1 MAAWETEDEMTGPA
15 LPVLTPTMD
24 VRRPRSSRTASR
36 GSKRSRRSVTPPG
49 KISPSP
55 PPMPGSDKTD
65 KSDRI
70 LRDLATDEKISIL
83 DPRRFTPTLH
93 ANLVSEILALR
104 RDQEEK
110 HRVIERLESTLLSA
124 REKEDSVQTTLAS
137 TAKEN
142 RSLKRQLTLLE
153 GGTSSALNELA
164 RERDEAVDAA
174 AETKKRLETTQKK
187 LKDQEEDLERTHDHW
202 GKEKDEW
209 EAERRNMDRKVHV
222 AETRLKTILEEV
234 AAFHAAQ
241 RNAAVEESEGEDKG
255 RDSDAGSVRSMSIRD
270 SLRFSLISKP
280 NGHSLADELD
290 FDDDS
295 DCTET
300 YGRDSVMSNRR
311 HTRNDSRT
319 SVMSK
324 SHRRHNSSDS
334 IIRPGSVVRGRF
346 QTQMQLE
353 GKLANGI
360 IQETEE
366 PLSAA
371 RSIPRV
377 SYTDTGVQYSP
388 PPSPKLA
395 PSKPATP
402 PEPTGVSALKAR
414 WENHHETEATEANQR
429 RKRVSVT
436 ANRLSIQPPTSQNL
450 MVSAAAQTMDAP
462 LSPPKTPKTPSREQ
476 PPTPK
481 SEPAAMISAAT
492 QTDPPEPPALPRPA
506 TPPAVLAIPSIAIHP
521 PTNRPSSP
529 KKSLLPQQFKDYGCQ
544 VSIADVPMSSVGV
557 QTEEIRV
564 DQRLDRLPAHL
575 HPSAINSR
583 PTSPAIGTEIPTDP
597 DRHFTPVPGNLPPR
611 NPRRLTSQRSV
622 SDIATSPRL
631 STDLETKDS
640 YAGNNNDGPV
650 SPKSEV
656 RRPQRVSSL
665 FASFDAA
672 SSGDEMDDFDE
683 ADMSDSEFRTALTAP
698 RPVKSPEPGRNTP
711 SPVPTSSEEL
721 ISKVGATK
729 SSMRPLGTTSEILS
743 PRRLSKGSD
752 EVAPAR
758 KGSRGHLRGS
768 GIGGIRK
775 AAMIQSGIATHQEDA
790 KDPPFPIP
798 TRASSRK
805 PAPFGSSLPSD
816 GNRSP
821 TRTDSWRNSRN
832 THYRAN
838 SIRKSRS
845 AAAVPYGKGKSRRR
859 HSRSPTHSPEIPETP
874 TVPPLPRN
882 GLTTPKN
889 ERGRGKGHRYQ
900 PSTNTATTEATGF
913 QSNASSQAGGTGV
926 VDAIAQT
933 MVGEWMFKYVRRRKS
948 FGMGSDNV
956 GKDDSSNDRH
966 KRWVWLAPYER
977 SILWSSKQPSSGS
990 ALLGKSGRKLTI
1002 QSVLD
1007 VKDDNPAPKGETSV
1021 FNRSILIL
1029 TPQRA
1034 LKFTAVN
1041 AERHYLWLTSL
1052 SFLAHSQQQVP
1063 ELPAPVVSKAPDFE
1077 PPQIQAKTRR
1087 PRIRDSIRLA
1097 KGHNNNNNANK
1108 NLHFA
1113 RPGGAEVGLMLSQL
1127 ANGDHNAAPMPSVPD
1142 VPASLVPGYRS
1153 PIPPPVAES
1162 VASGYSNPSKH
1173 SDTSHQRDWSR
1184 DAAEPP
1190 SVPRFQER
1198 DRPLAV
1204 GGIHGRKRSNTG
1216 GHVPPPLSFRGFSS
1230 PSQHAPTESQ
1240 STGTGSSDLYY
1251 NPSNNS
1257 NSAGYENGPVS
1268 AGLLSQ
1274 GWGGMSVISGRTSEA
1289 SNRTTGANFFDAI
1302 GTMRMEAFISPLA
1315 FTRHESDMN
1324 FPDPLDDGRY
1334 STRRRTKEI
1343 RRRRSRSR
1351 HRGGERD
1358 SYSSRGT
1365 GGRDYYSGSR
1375 TAGEEEFSREDPFK
1389 GF

>member
-15 LPVLTPTMD
+15 KPVLTTTMD
-24 VRRPRSSRTASR
+24 LRRPRSSRTSSR

-70 LRDLATDEKISIL
+70 VRDLATDEKLSIL

-93 ANLVSEILALR
+93 ASLVSEILTLR

-110 HRVIERLESTLLSA
+110 VKVIERLETTLQST
-124 REKEDSVQTTLAS
+124 REEEDSVQTKLAS

-153 GGTSSALNELA
+153 GGTSSALSELA
-164 RERDEAVDAA
+164 RERDEAVEAA
-174 AETKKRLETTQKK
+174 AETKKRLETVQKK
-187 LKDQEEDLERTHDHW
+187 LKSQEEDTGRTYDQW
-202 GKEKDEW
+202 GKDKEEW
-209 EAERRNMDRKVHV
+209 EAERRNMERKIHV

-234 AAFHAAQ
+234 AAFHAAE
-241 RNAAVEESEGEDKG
+241 RNTQAEESDGEDKG

-270 SLRFSLISKP
+270 SIRFSLVNKL

-295 DCTET
+295 DYQTDAN
-300 YGRDSVMSNRR
+300 GRDSFMSNRR
-311 HTRNDSRT
+311 HMRNDSRA

-334 IIRPGSVVRGRF
+334 LIRPGSVVRGRL
-346 QTQMQLE
+346 QTPMQID
-353 GKLANGI
+353 GSLANGI
-360 IQETEE
+360 IQEMDE
-366 PLSAA
+366 PPSPAPWK
-371 RSIPRV
+371 SKV

-395 PSKPATP
+395 PSKPVT

-414 WENHHETEATEANQR
+414 WESHHEGEATEANQR
-429 RKRVSVT
+429 RKRVSVP
-436 ANRLSIQPPTSQNL
+436 ARPLSIPPPASQSL
-450 MVSAAAQTMDAP
+450 MVSASAQTIDVP
-462 LSPPKTPKTPSREQ
+462 LSPPKTPKTPFREE
-476 PPTPK
+476 PSTPK
-481 SEPAAMISAAT
+481 PKPAVMASVAT
-492 QTDPPEPPALPRPA
+492 QTDSPEPPALAAPA
-506 TPPAVLAIPSIAIHP
+506 TPPTVRTIPSIAIHP

-529 KKSLLPQQFKDYGCQ
+529 RKSLLPQLSKDFGCQ
-544 VSIADVPMSSVGV
+544 VSISEAPMSSVGV

-564 DQRLDRLPAHL
+564 DQRLDKLPAHL
-575 HPSAINSR
+575 HPSAITSR
-583 PTSPAIGTEIPTDP
+583 PTSPAPGTEIPTDP

-611 NPRRLTSQRSV
+611 NPRRLTSQRSI
-622 SDIATSPRL
+622 SDIASSPRI
-631 STDLETKDS
+631 STDLETKDN
-640 YAGNNNDGPV
+640 YPGNNDDGPV
-650 SPKSEV
+650 SPKSGV
-656 RRPQRVSSL
+656 RRPHRISSL
-665 FASFDAA
+665 FAGFEAV
-672 SSGDEMDDFDE
+672 SSGDEMDEFDD
-683 ADMSDSEFRTALTAP
+683 ADMSDSEYRTALTAP

-711 SPVPTSSEEL
+711 SPVPTSPEEFT
-721 ISKVGATK
+721 SRVAAGK
-729 SSMRPLGTTSEILS
+729 SAVRPIGITSEML
-743 PRRLSKGSD
+743 RKGYD
-752 EVAPAR
+752 EVTPVR
-758 KGSRGHLRGS
+758 KGSKGHLRGS

-805 PAPFGSSLPSD
+805 PPFNPSLPSD

-821 TRTDSWRNSRN
+821 TRNDQWRKGRET

-845 AAAVPYGKGKSRRR
+845 AAPVPYGKGRHRRR
-859 HSRSPTHSPEIPETP
+859 NSRSPPYSPENPEAS

-889 ERGRGKGHRYQ
+889 ERGRGRGHRHQ

-913 QSNASSQAGGTGV
+913 QSNASSQAGSTNV

-948 FGMGSDNV
+948 FGMANDNA

-977 SILWSSKQPSSGS
+977 AILWSSKQPSSGS

-1007 VKDDNPAPKGETSV
+1007 VKDDNPPPKGETPV

-1063 ELPAPVVSKAPDFE
+1063 DLPAPVSKAPDFE
-1077 PPQIQAKTRR
+1077 LPPSKAKTRR

-1097 KGHNNNNNANK
+1097 KGHNNNNNHHNNHANN
-1108 NLHFA
+1108 NLQFP
-1113 RPGGAEVGLMLSQL
+1113 RSGGAEGGLILSQL
-1127 ANGDHNAAPMPSVPD
+1127 TNGGNHAAPMPSVPD
-1142 VPASLVPGYRS
+1142 VPASLLPGYRS
-1153 PIPPPVAES
+1153 PQPAGTES
-1162 VASGYSNPSKH
+1162 VASGYSNPSKY
-1173 SDTSHQRDWSR
+1173 SNTSHQRDWSR

-1190 SVPRFQER
+1190 SVPRFQDR
-1198 DRPLAV
+1198 DRPLAPA
-1204 GGIHGRKRSNTG
+1204 GIHGRKRSNTG
-1216 GHVPPPLSFRGFSS
+1216 GHVPPPISFRGFSS
-1230 PSQHAPTESQ
+1230 PSQHAPTNSQ
-1240 STGTGSSDLYY
+1240 STGTGSSDLYL

-1257 NSAGYENGPVS
+1257 NNVGYDNGPVS
-1268 AGLLSQ
+1268 AGLLGQ

-1289 SNRTTGANFFDAI
+1289 STRASGPNFFDAI

-1315 FTRHESDMN
+1315 FTRYESDAN

-1334 STRRRTKEI
+1334 RARRRNKEI
-1343 RRRRSRSR
+1343 RRRKSRSRSR

-1375 TAGEEEFSREDPFK
+1375 TAGEEEYSREDPFK

>member
-1 MAAWETEDEMTGPA
+1 MAGPA
-15 LPVLTPTMD
+15 LPVLTPNKD
-24 VRRPRSSRTASR
+24 ARRPRSSRTASR
-36 GSKRSRRSVTPPG
+36 SSKRSRRSVTPPG
-49 KISPSP
+49 KTSPSP
-55 PPMPGSDKTD
+55 PPVPGSDKTD

-93 ANLVSEILALR
+93 ASLVSEILALR

-110 HRVIERLESTLLSA
+110 HRVIERLESTLQST

-153 GGTSSALNELA
+153 GGTSSALSELA

-174 AETKKRLETTQKK
+174 AETKKRLETAQKK
-187 LKDQEEDLERTHDHW
+187 LKTQEEDSERTYDQW
-202 GKEKDEW
+202 GKDKDEW
-209 EAERRNMDRKVHV
+209 EAERRNMERKVHI

-234 AAFHAAQ
+234 AAWNAAQ
-241 RNAAVEESEGEDKG
+241 RNAPVEESENEDKR
-255 RDSDAGSVRSMSIRD
+255 RDSDSGSVRSMSIRD
-270 SLRFSLISKP
+270 SLRFSLINKP

-300 YGRDSVMSNRR
+300 NGRDSIMSIHR
-311 HTRNDSRT
+311 HMRNDSRA
-319 SVMSK
+319 SVMSR

-334 IIRPGSVVRGRF
+334 LIRPGSVVRGRF

-360 IQETEE
+360 IQEMEE
-366 PLSAA
+366 PSSP
-371 RSIPRV
+371 SIQKV

-395 PSKPATP
+395 PTKPAP
-402 PEPTGVSALKAR
+402 PLEPTGVSALKAR
-414 WENHHETEATEANQR
+414 WENHHEAEATEANQR

-436 ANRLSIQPPTSQNL
+436 AKPLSTQPPTSQNL
-450 MVSAAAQTMDAP
+450 MVSTAAQTMDAP

-476 PPTPK
+476 PSTPR
-481 SEPAAMISAAT
+481 SEPAAMISVAT
-492 QTDPPEPPALPRPA
+492 QTNLPEPSALPRPA
-506 TPPAVLAIPSIAIHP
+506 TPPAALTIPSIAIHP

-529 KKSLLPQQFKDYGCQ
+529 KKPLLPQQFKDFGCQ
-544 VSIADVPMSSVGV
+544 VSIADVPTSSVGV

-575 HPSAINSR
+575 HPSAIISR
-583 PTSPAIGTEIPTDP
+583 PTSPAVGTEIPTDP
-597 DRHFTPVPGNLPPR
+597 DRIFTPVPGNLPPR
-611 NPRRLTSQRSV
+611 NPRRLTSQRSL
-622 SDIATSPRL
+622 SDIATSPRP
-631 STDLETKDS
+631 STDLETKDTCP
-640 YAGNNNDGPV
+640 GNNEDGPV
-650 SPKSEV
+650 SPKSVV
-656 RRPQRVSSL
+656 RRPQRISSL

-683 ADMSDSEFRTALTAP
+683 AHMSDPEYRTALTAP

-711 SPVPTSSEEL
+711 SPAPTSSEEL
-721 ISKVGATK
+721 ISKIGATK
-729 SSMRPLGTTSEILS
+729 NPMRPVGTTSELLS
-743 PRRLSKGSD
+743 STRLSKGID
-752 EVAPAR
+752 EIIPAR
-758 KGSRGHLRGS
+758 TGSKGHLRGS

-775 AAMIQSGIATHQEDA
+775 AAMIQSGIATHQEDS

-805 PAPFGSSLPSD
+805 PAPFGSSLPSE

-821 TRTDSWRNSRN
+821 TRTDSWRNGRHS
-832 THYRAN
+832 HYRAN

-845 AAAVPYGKGKSRRR
+845 AAAVPYGKGRNRRR
-859 HSRSPTHSPEIPETP
+859 NSRSPTNSPEIPDTP
-874 TVPPLPRN
+874 TIPPLPRN

-889 ERGRGKGHRYQ
+889 ERGRGRGHRYQ

-926 VDAIAQT
+926 VGAIAQT

-948 FGMGSDNV
+948 FGMGNDNV
-956 GKDDSSNDRH
+956 SKDDSSNERH

-977 SILWSSKQPSSGS
+977 AILWSSKQPSSGS

-1007 VKDDNPAPKGETSV
+1007 VKDDNPAPKGEASV

-1063 ELPAPVVSKAPDFE
+1063 EIPAPVVSKAPDFE
-1077 PPQIQAKTRR
+1077 PPQNQAKTRR

-1097 KGHNNNNNANK
+1097 KGHNNNNTNK
-1108 NLHFA
+1108 NLQLS
-1113 RPGGAEVGLMLSQL
+1113 RLGGAEAGLILSQL
-1127 ANGDHNAAPMPSVPD
+1127 ANGDNQAAPMPSVPD
-1142 VPASLVPGYRS
+1142 VPASLISGYRS
-1153 PIPPPVAES
+1153 PAPPAGTES

-1173 SDTSHQRDWSR
+1173 SNISHQRDWSR

-1190 SVPRFQER
+1190 SVPRFQDR

-1204 GGIHGRKRSNTG
+1204 GPVHGRKRSNTG
-1216 GHVPPPLSFRGFSS
+1216 GHIPPPLSFRGFSS
-1230 PSQHAPTESQ
+1230 PSQHAPTNSQ

-1268 AGLLSQ
+1268 AGLLSSQ
-1274 GWGGMSVISGRTSEA
+1274 GWGGMSVVSGRTSEA

-1315 FTRHESDMN
+1315 FSRHESDMN
-1324 FPDPLDDGRY
+1324 FPDPLDDGGY
-1334 STRRRTKEI
+1334 AARRRNKEV

-1375 TAGEEEFSREDPFK
+1375 TAGEEEYSREDPFK